1 MKEIQNTNILEAMR
15 LLELIEMTNNAIE
28 RQSKRQETNEIEMD
42 QYIDLK
48 FQYAS
53 ELNQVLEK
61 FGYRIDLKQV
71 A

>member
-1 MKEIQNTNILEAMR
+1 MR